1 MRRKQYTSLRKLGIS
16 PQRERELRAFCAQY
30 NEWISRRN
38 ELLLSAYPS
47 SMLSDSGGIKGGKS
61 RSVPERIAEQTDELL
76 DKILLVERCA
86 HEAVQGCPGLYK
98 YLLANVTESI
108 VYERMPVPIK
118 RDSFY
123 RYRARFFALL
133 DKRKK

>member
-1 MRRKQYTSLRKLGIS
+1 MRRRQYTSLRKLGIS

-30 NEWISRRN
+30 PEWKQKRN

-47 SMLSDSGGIKGGKS
+47 ALQSESGGVKGGNG
-61 RSVPERIAEQTDELL
+61 RSIPERIAEQTDELL

-86 HEAVQGCPGLYK
+86 LDAVKDCPGLYK
-98 YLLANVTESI
+98 PLLKNVTERTP
-108 VYERMPVPIK
+108 YEYMPVPIK

-123 RYRARFFALL
+123 RYRARFFGLL
-133 DKRKK
+133 NERKK